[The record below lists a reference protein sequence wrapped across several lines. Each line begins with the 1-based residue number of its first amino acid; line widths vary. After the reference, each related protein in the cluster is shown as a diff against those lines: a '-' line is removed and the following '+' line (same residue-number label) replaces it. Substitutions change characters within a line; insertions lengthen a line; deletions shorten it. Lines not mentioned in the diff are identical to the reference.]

1 LELLEPM
8 TPRHYS
14 IASSS
19 RLTPDWVALVV
30 SVLDAPA
37 RSGHGLFQGVAS
49 NHLAA
54 IAPGAQVRARVDAAR
69 QAFRA
74 GADPAKNVL
83 LVSAGT
89 GVAPFRGFLG
99 DRLAAKQDGPPY
111 SSALCFFG
119 VRTPT
124 WTTFS
129 VSFEA
134 AEVEGIVRMRPAFS
148 RASQD
153 GVRYVQD
160 RIAADADEVWALLG
174 EPAKDTHVYVCGDG
188 AKMAPAVR
196 QAFLDIYRAHTG
208 ADESSAREWLIGL
221 VESDHYVEDVWAG

>member
-54 IAPGAQVRARVDAAR
+54 IAPGAQVRAGRCSPAGLPGGGRPR
-69 QAFRA
+69 QERHPGQRGHRRCPVPRFPRRPPRGQTGRTAVFASAVFLRS
-74 GADPAKNVL
+74 ADPNVDYI
-83 LVSAGT
+83 
-89 GVAPFRGFLG
+89 FRE
-99 DRLAAKQDGPPY
+99 Q
-111 SSALCFFG
+111 
-119 VRTPT
+119 
-124 WTTFS
+124 
-129 VSFEA
+129 FEA